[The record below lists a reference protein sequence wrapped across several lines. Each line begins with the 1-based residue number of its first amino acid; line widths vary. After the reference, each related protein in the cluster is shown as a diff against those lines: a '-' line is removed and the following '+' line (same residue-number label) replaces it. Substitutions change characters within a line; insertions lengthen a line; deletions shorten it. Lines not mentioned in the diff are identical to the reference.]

1 MTEAPAGVSLSY
13 TAQIDQQVTE
23 IIQNMPDADVALDH
37 IVGLTGFSFE
47 GQNANKNIVFIKL
60 TEWANRPGAK
70 KSVFGI
76 MRYLNQAFAKEI
88 TGARVNAVNAPAV
101 DGMSNFTGSEIFIQ
115 DRQLLGMDA
124 LINNVRNVVG
134 AANQREEIAQAFTLF
149 TFDSPLIRLS
159 INREKAKAQN
169 VDINEI
175 LNNLRTYLGSN
186 FVNQFVFEGRLYRVY
201 AQAEADL
208 RSNPADIKR
217 LYVRSRDGAVVQLS
231 NLLDSE
237 DSVYPP
243 IITHF
248 KTYPA
253 IKLIV
258 APAPGYSSG
267 QVIKAME
274 EVADETLQPGFGYE
288 WTNTAAEEK
297 AAGNAQIIVFGLAF
311 VMVFLVLAAQYE
323 SYIDPTII
331 LITVPL
337 AILGALGAI
346 WLRATIVQP
355 LNPDG
360 AGIWPVLN
368 NNMYCQVALVMLI
381 GLAAKN
387 AILIVEFANQSRD
400 LGMGIRQAAINAATQ
415 RFRPILMTAISS
427 LVGFAPLLFASSVGA
442 ISRWSLGTA
451 IFGGLA
457 LATLMSLLLVPNLY
471 IAIKNFE
478 QYVLKGGKPPTSP
491 PPPPGDDSSQTPNSP
506 PSPPGDDSSQTPPVP
521 PTPETEEAPIFRVSP
536 QNE

>member
-1 MTEAPAGVSLSY
+1 
-13 TAQIDQQVTE
+13 
-23 IIQNMPDADVALDH
+23 
-37 IVGLTGFSFE
+37 
-47 GQNANKNIVFIKL
+47 
-60 TEWANRPGAK
+60 
-70 KSVFGI
+70 
-76 MRYLNQAFAKEI
+76 
-88 TGARVNAVNAPAV
+88 
-101 DGMSNFTGSEIFIQ
+101 MSNFTGSEIFIQ

-124 LINNVRNVVG
+124 LIDNVNKVTA
-134 AANQREEIAQAFTLF
+134 AANQRQEIGQAFTLF
-149 TFDSPLIRLS
+149 TSESPLIRLA
-159 INREKAKAQN
+159 IDRNKAKAQN
-169 VDINEI
+169 VEINEI
-175 LNNLRTYLGSN
+175 LNSLRTYLGSN
-186 FVNQFVFEGRLYRVY
+186 YVNQFVFEGRLYRVY

-208 RSNPADIKR
+208 RSNPGDISR
-217 LYVRSRDGAVVQLS
+217 IYVRSRNGAMVQLS
-231 NLLDSE
+231 NLLETSE
-237 DSVYPP
+237 TVYPP
-243 IITHF
+243 IITQY

-258 APAPGYSSG
+258 SPAPGYSSG

-274 EVADETLQPGFGYE
+274 EVAEQTLQPGFGYE

-297 AAGNAQIIVFGLAF
+297 AAGNAQIVVFGLAF

-346 WLRATIVQP
+346 WLRANVIQP

-360 AGIWPVLN
+360 AGVWPILN
-368 NNMYCQVALVMLI
+368 NDMYCQVALVMLI

-400 LGMGIRQAAINAATQ
+400 LGMGIRQAAINAAEQ

-471 IAIKNFE
+471 IVIKSFE
-478 QYVLKGGKPPTSP
+478 EYFLKGGSQPPRPPSSGKQKKPSP
-491 PPPPGDDSSQTPNSP
+491 PPQTEVS
-506 PSPPGDDSSQTPPVP
+506 
-521 PTPETEEAPIFRVSP
+521 EAGKEPIHRFQEAP